1 MERKHQSDRT
11 QKPTGLTCVEFDTL
25 LSDALDGVLSGATQR
40 NFDLHREQCA
50 TCGPLFRETAAG
62 MNWLEALEEVEPPA
76 SLVHNILAATT
87 MQPGTAAAQRKS
99 WKDSLAGRFGDLAA
113 PFRALV
119 RQPRLAMTAA
129 MALFSVALSLN
140 IAGIHLGNLKNVDLR
155 PSAIKEQATM
165 KYYETSSRVVKYY
178 ENIRLVYEVE
188 SKLQELKRATGDDEP
203 EQRPADRKKTEN
215 QKKDRQREQ
224 NYYSRTE
231 GHIQLAGWRSEELNQ
246 GSMKQIS
253 RSPLA

>member
-1 MERKHQSDRT
+1 MERKNQSDRT
-11 QKPTGLTCVEFDTL
+11 QSPKGLTCVEFDTL
-25 LSDALDGVLSGATQR
+25 LSDALDGTLSAATQR
-40 NFDLHREQCA
+40 NFDLHREQCP

-62 MNWLEALEEVEPPA
+62 MSWLESLEEVEPPA
-76 SLVHNILAATT
+76 NLVHNILAATT
-87 MQPGTAAAQRKS
+87 LQPQTAAAQKQS
-99 WKDSLAGRFGDLAA
+99 WKQLLSGKFADLAV

-119 RQPRLAMTAA
+119 RQPRLVMTAA

-140 IAGIHLGNLKNVDLR
+140 IAGIRLSDLKHVDLR

-188 SKLQELKRATGDDEP
+188 SKLQELKRATGEEEP

-215 QKKDRQREQ
+215 EKKDRQREQ
-224 NYYSRTE
+224 NYYSRTNE
-231 GHIQLAGWRSEELNQ
+231 HIQLAGWRSEELSQ
-246 GSMKQIS
+246 GSMKQVS